1 MNTAGGVACAPPAAP
16 GAVDRFGY
24 RPPPSPCALPACH
37 AGVTALPL
45 PVELMPTPVALSL
58 AARSQRH
65 HRAEHGHRPPPRPC
79 LLPCRPYVPHRN
91 RLLVPSWIKM
101 ARASCPAALHDWP
114 VRAARIA
121 HGGNIMKPLRCATIV
136 LPGVVSRPA
145 RERSDMDARFLT
157 YLIVAAIL
165 IVTPGPDMALVA
177 RNAFRGGYPAARAT
191 AFGVGAGI
199 FVWGAGTAAGLAS
212 ALAAS
217 AALFSALKLAGAAFL
232 VALGVRSLAG
242 ALRPDRRAATRPRSV
257 AARRGPAPSG
267 AFVQGLL

>member
-1 MNTAGGVACAPPAAP
+1 
-16 GAVDRFGY
+16 
-24 RPPPSPCALPACH
+24 
-37 AGVTALPL
+37 
-45 PVELMPTPVALSL
+45 
-58 AARSQRH
+58 
-65 HRAEHGHRPPPRPC
+65 
-79 LLPCRPYVPHRN
+79 
-91 RLLVPSWIKM
+91 
-101 ARASCPAALHDWP
+101 
-114 VRAARIA
+114 
-121 HGGNIMKPLRCATIV
+121 
-136 LPGVVSRPA
+136 
-145 RERSDMDARFLT
+145 MDARFLT

-267 AFVQGLL
+267 AFVQGLLGNLLNPKAGAIFVAVVPQFTAPGDPLGRLAAMTAAFVMMVIVWLNVYGLAVARASARFGGRLRRLLDAASGIVMMALGGRLALERR